1 MEKKTFKLGEVTII
15 KVVTNEGKYYDV
27 YVTDA
32 YTLPPTT
39 YDGETSWRCDND
51 EALEELI
58 DDFNTSPLTTEEWIK
73 LIINRTDDTRETTE
87 TIR

>member
-1 MEKKTFKLGEVTII
+1 MEKKTFRLGEVTIV
-15 KVVTNEGKYYDV
+15 KVASNGQKYYDV

-39 YDGETSWRCDND
+39 CDGETSWRCYDD
-51 EALEELI
+51 EALEELL
-58 DDFNTSPLTTEEWIK
+58 DEFNDSPLTTEEYVK
-73 LIINRTDDTRETTE
+73 LIINDTRETTE

>member
-1 MEKKTFKLGEVTII
+1 MEKKTFRLWGLTII
-15 KVVTNEGKYYDV
+15 KVVTNEDKYYDV

-58 DDFNTSPLTTEEWIK
+58 DDFNTSPLTTEEVIK
-73 LIINRTDDTRETTE
+73 LIINR
-87 TIR
+87 